1 MSLFGLIIKT
11 YRARGSVPKGGGC
24 FSYTG
29 CASISHSMQCKQT
42 IGWPTRKE
50 RDFVELFAVK
60 VREQQVCISSEN
72 IKFIVLYNCSNN
84 VHFYLVNWNIPSGL
98 NFLCCYLKIHMVLCY
113 WERVLQ
119 RFFFMYDY
127 ASNLRL
133 YLHEISIISA
143 TMTPIDYHLTEQ
155 CSWCVSPSHFI
166 YSTPFCMEED
176 IWDLVKSLKALIST
190 VSSIF

>member
-1 MSLFGLIIKT
+1 MRLLAIPCSVNKRLACPRERRGILWSCSPSKWESSRFVFLLKT
-11 YRARGSVPKGGGC
+11 L
-24 FSYTG
+24 T
-29 CASISHSMQCKQT
+29 
-42 IGWPTRKE
+42 
-50 RDFVELFAVK
+50 
-60 VREQQVCISSEN
+60 
-72 IKFIVLYNCSNN
+72 FIVLYNCSNN
-84 VHFYLVNWNIPSGL
+84 VHFYLVNWNIPSGS
-98 NFLCCYLKIHMVLCY
+98 NFLCCDLKIHMVLCY

-155 CSWCVSPSHFI
+155 CSWCV
-166 YSTPFCMEED
+166 PFLYGRGY

-190 VSSIF
+190 LSSII